1 MKVKGSESMDTA
13 LLKEKI
19 QKKSKEL
26 GIDKIGFASAAP
38 FDHLAQGM
46 QESKEL
52 GHTTG
57 FEHPILEER
66 IYPEKIFDS
75 PKTIISIALA
85 YPTLPSKKPER
96 VKGERRGAFARASWG
111 EDYHF
116 ILSRR
121 MEALIEYIK
130 SEVNQEDVAFK
141 PMVDTGE
148 LIDVRVAERAGIGFV
163 GKNGLLVTKEFGSYV
178 YLGELITNIEF
189 PVDAPVDYGCGDCT
203 RCVDFCPTNAL
214 LGNGKMN
221 AQRCLSYQTQTKG
234 FMPKEYRKKIGH
246 VIYGCDICQQVC
258 PYNKGKDFHLHPE
271 MEPSVEETHPL
282 LKPLVTISNKEFK
295 ERFGKMAGSW
305 RGKKPLQRNAII
317 ALANYRDKTAVPLL
331 LKVMKEDMRPVM
343 KGTAAWAVSEIIS
356 ESSEELIHYFTET
369 LEKARKVEAT
379 TKEET
384 DLVVELEEAIQTL
397 HEKLP
402 KNPEEGSYDD

>member
-1 MKVKGSESMDTA
+1 MDIA

-189 PVDAPVDYGCGDCT
+189 PVDSPVDYGCGDCT

-305 RGKKPLQRNAII
+305 RGKKPLQRNSII

-331 LKVMKEDMRPVM
+331 LKVMKEDMRPVI

-356 ESSEELIHYFTET
+356 ESSEELIHYFTEM
-369 LEKARKVEAT
+369 LEKAQKVEAT
-379 TKEET
+379 TKEEA

-397 HEKLP
+397 REKLP

>member
-1 MKVKGSESMDTA
+1 MDA
-13 LLKEKI
+13 AVLKEKI
-19 QKKSKEL
+19 KQKSKEL

-38 FDHLAQGM
+38 FDHLAQAM
-46 QESKEL
+46 QESKDL

-57 FEHPILEER
+57 FEHPVLEER
-66 IYPEKIFDS
+66 IYPDKIFDQ

-85 YPTLPSKKPER
+85 YPTLPSQKPER

-130 SEVNQEDVAFK
+130 SEVALDDARFK

-148 LIDVRVAERAGIGFV
+148 LIDVRVAERAGLGFV
-163 GKNGLLVTKEFGSYV
+163 GKNGLLITKEFGSYV

-189 PVDAPVDYGCGDCT
+189 PVDHPVDYGCGDCT
-203 RCVDFCPTNAL
+203 RCVDFCPPGAL

-221 AQRCLSYQTQTKG
+221 ARRCLSYQTQTKG
-234 FMPKEYRKKIGH
+234 FMPKEFRKQIGH

-282 LKPLVTISNKEFK
+282 LKPLVTISNKDFK
-295 ERFGKMAGSW
+295 TRFGEMAGSW

-317 ALANYRDKTAVPLL
+317 ALANYRDKSSVPLL
-331 LKVMKEDMRPVM
+331 LRVMKEDPRPVIR
-343 KGTAAWAVSEIIS
+343 GTAAWAVSEIIN
-356 ESSEELIHYFTET
+356 ESNEEMLEYFQEQLERALRNEASTQEEMDYVTELT
-369 LEKARKVEAT
+369 
-379 TKEET
+379 
-384 DLVVELEEAIQTL
+384 EAIQTL
-397 HEKLP
+397 QNKLP
-402 KNPEEGSYDD
+402 S